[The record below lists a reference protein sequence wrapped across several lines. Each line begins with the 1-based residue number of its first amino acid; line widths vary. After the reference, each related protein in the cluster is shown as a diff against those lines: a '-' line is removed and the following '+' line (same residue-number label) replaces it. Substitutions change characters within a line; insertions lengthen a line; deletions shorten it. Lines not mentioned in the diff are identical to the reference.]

1 MVCVYICLH
10 VCVSVIVSI
19 YIYICISWPHMHA
32 CALACI
38 PPLTEP
44 HVRADMSESTKLK
57 MTQLVCALAHVHV
70 CKCACVCLCMRV
82 CARVLVHVWHAHTLS
97 HERALLFSLFRLH
110 FPPLLLADSSLCAC
124 YNTPRVPAL
133 VSVSVTCRGPRAKAP
148 GIPGFPPRCDRSAF
162 VLTLLF

>member
-32 CALACI
+32 CAHACI
-38 PPLTEP
+38 PPLTKP
-44 HVRADMSESTKLK
+44 HVRADMSESTKLKMTQLVCITDMMTQLVYITDMSESTKLK

-97 HERALLFSLFRLH
+97 HERALLFSLFRFH
-110 FPPLLLADSSLCAC
+110 FPPLLLA
-124 YNTPRVPAL
+124 AL
-133 VSVSVTCRGPRAKAP
+133 VLVC
-148 GIPGFPPRCDRSAF
+148 
-162 VLTLLF
+162 LL